1 MPVNPMDER
10 VFLID
15 IGVALILAKILGY
28 YSERIRQP
36 SVIGEILAGI
46 LIGRFFLG
54 YFFDEIISMP
64 ELYPFNFTSEDFVDV
79 AHLGIIFLLFIAGME
94 TDIEQVRST
103 GKVAIFST
111 IGGVLVP
118 LILGFTAGKL
128 LAYSDKESLVIG
140 VILTATS
147 IGITARTMMDLGIM
161 QSKVGIISMSSSIID
176 DIIGLI
182 LIVLV
187 TGSGTIQG
195 LALNIF
201 VFFFAVAF
209 GFRIIQRV
217 MNLGERV
224 RTVKA
229 IVSIALGV
237 CFLYSALAEYTISA
251 AIEGAYFAG
260 LMISTTV
267 QSRRIID
274 DIKSIGYSV
283 FIPLFFVYIGTIVNL
298 GVFLEKD
305 VIILSFVL
313 LVVAIVGKVLG
324 RGVGAVIA
332 GFGKWESFQLGIGSI
347 PRMEV
352 ALVSMTIAIRVGA
365 IASDHADMFIAATVV
380 FVTVTTLVTPPLIK
394 WAFKEEIDA
403 SHLTPV

>member
-1 MPVNPMDER
+1 MDER
-10 VFLID
+10 VFLVD
-15 IGVALILAKILGY
+15 IGVALILAKVLGY
-28 YSERIRQP
+28 YFERIKQP
-36 SVIGEILAGI
+36 SVIGEILAGV
-46 LIGRFFLG
+46 LIGRYFMG
-54 YFFDEIISMP
+54 YVIDDIISMP

-79 AHLGIIFLLFIAGME
+79 AHLGIIFLLFIAGLE
-94 TDIEQVRST
+94 TNIQQMKST

-118 LILGFTAGKL
+118 LFLGFILGKML
-128 LAYSDKESLVIG
+128 QYSDMESLVIG
-140 VILTATS
+140 IILTATS

-161 QSKVGIISMSSSIID
+161 NSEVGVISLSSSIID

-195 LALNIF
+195 VALNLF
-201 VFFFAVAF
+201 VFFFTVAF

-217 MNLGERV
+217 MDLGERV

-237 CFLYSALAEYTISA
+237 CFILSALAEYTISA
-251 AIEGAYFAG
+251 SIEGAYFAG

-267 QSRRIID
+267 QSRRIINE
-274 DIKSIGYSV
+274 IKSIGYAV
-283 FIPLFFVYIGTIVNL
+283 FIPLFFVYIGTIVNP
-298 GVFLEKD
+298 GVFLELD
-305 VIILSFVL
+305 VIVLSLAL
-313 LVVAIVGKVLG
+313 LTVAIAGKILG
-324 RGVGAVIA
+324 RGVGAMLA
-332 GFGKWESFQLGIGSI
+332 GFGKKGSLQLGIGSI

-365 IASDHADMFIAATVV
+365 VASNHAEKFIAATVV
-380 FVTVTTLVTPPLIK
+380 FVTVTTLLAPPLIK
-394 WAFKEEIDA
+394 LAFRTEIEESQQMSA
-403 SHLTPV
+403 